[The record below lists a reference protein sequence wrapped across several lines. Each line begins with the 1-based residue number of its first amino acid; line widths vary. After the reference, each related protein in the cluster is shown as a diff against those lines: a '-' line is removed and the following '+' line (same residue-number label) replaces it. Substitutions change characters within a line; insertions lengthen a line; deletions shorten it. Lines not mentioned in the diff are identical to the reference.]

1 MKKILISTI
10 LIMSFALVVLLSAC
24 DDSINAR
31 DIDNQIIPEQNVS
44 YSEHIQPVFNVKCN
58 NSGCHNSSD
67 MAGGL
72 SLITW
77 ANTVSDPSV
86 VFPKEPEVS
95 KLYWAITGNGAPIMP
110 PLGYQPLT
118 QNQIDGI
125 KTWIQEGAKNN

>member
-1 MKKILISTI
+1 MNKILAPFLFCAIFI
-10 LIMSFALVVLLSAC
+10 FVVLFAAC

-31 DIDNQIIPEQNVS
+31 DIDNQIIPAQNVS

-77 ANTVSDPSV
+77 ANTVSDPAV
-86 VFPKEPEVS
+86 VFPFEPDVS
-95 KLYWAITGNGAPIMP
+95 KLYWAITNNGAQLMP

-125 KTWIQEGAKNN
+125 KTWIREGAKNN